1 MPLRHSLIPFHPSET
16 QTSTMPKS
24 KLFQEVLQKF
34 EEKLKSEESFD
45 NDTVQKLLDTLT
57 SDKKTKP
64 NEVASIFQKE
74 DVAV

>member
-1 MPLRHSLIPFHPSET
+1 
-16 QTSTMPKS
+16 MPKS